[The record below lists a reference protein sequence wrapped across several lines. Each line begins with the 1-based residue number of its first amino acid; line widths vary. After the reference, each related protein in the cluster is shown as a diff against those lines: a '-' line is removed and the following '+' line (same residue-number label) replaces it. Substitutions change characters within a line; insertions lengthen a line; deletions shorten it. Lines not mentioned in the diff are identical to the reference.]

1 MAITKPQVP
10 DLQIPEPEPRGSAVL
25 PTHPKDV
32 RDWLDS
38 LPLADPPAAADD
50 IAGLLA
56 AANRQTLPP
65 EDRLTLLNLIESTA
79 AHIAATLE
87 QRYLGLPLPLSPAS
101 QETAA
106 RVRRLHHALATGYKV
121 CIVDQTTSR
130 LRRRLSSKPLA
141 SALYGAMAYL
151 GAVLMDY
158 YQTYLTHPGGVWF
171 EINQLFLCADQSG
184 LLETPLAPLAGR
196 PVTDPTVRSLYL
208 RLALLALASPYHLRQ
223 GEAAWAF
230 AALTRWVPYVE
241 ISSGPAGQSE
251 AGTLLLDLDSDGPVA
266 HVSAPA
272 AIGPHQRLIDT
283 SGLLPVLRT
292 EMIQAHEQNQPL
304 RTESGARLSEDIYR
318 RLYQAWSM
326 VPQRVFSR
334 SDRAHSCDVA
344 LGLSDIWWLLARNSA
359 GAPTGA
365 STSGLAIVPDERP
378 RGRAEY
384 VVEPRQE
391 DVWSRAY
398 QADSEPTA
406 RRADKPKRVHPPTT
420 YLCTV
425 LNESAGGLCLTC
437 GKEAPLRARVGE
449 LVGIRDGEN
458 HTWEIGAIRWIKD
471 DDRDQLEFG
480 IQMIAPTARPVLLR
494 TPDQPD
500 VGDARGLL
508 LPELRPV
515 NRPAS
520 LIAPSPPFIGGQTAL
535 VKVAGQL
542 QRMRLTRL
550 LESTGLFA
558 HFQFEPMNTPIGTA
572 VG

>member
-1 MAITKPQVP
+1 MAITKLQVP
-10 DLQIPEPEPRGSAVL
+10 DLQIPEPEPKASKAV

-38 LPLADPPAAADD
+38 LPLADPPAAADQ
-50 IAGLLA
+50 IAALLS
-56 AANRQTLPP
+56 AANRQTLAP

-79 AHIAATLE
+79 AHIAATLD
-87 QRYLGLPLPLSPAS
+87 QRYLGLPLPLSSAS

-106 RVRRLHHALATGYKV
+106 RVRGLHHALATGFKV
-121 CIVDQTTSR
+121 CIVDQTAAR
-130 LRRRLSSKPLA
+130 LRRRLSWKPLA
-141 SALYGAMAYL
+141 STLYGAMAYL
-151 GAVLMDY
+151 GALLMDY

-171 EINQLFLCADQSG
+171 EINQLFLCADQNG
-184 LLETPLAPLAGR
+184 LQETPLAPLAGR
-196 PVTDPTVRSLYL
+196 PVTDPTIRSLYL
-208 RLALLALASPYHLRQ
+208 RLALLSLASPYHLRQ

-230 AALTRWVPYVE
+230 AALTRWVPHVE
-241 ISSGPAGQSE
+241 ISSGPTAGSE

-272 AIGPHQRLIDT
+272 SIGPHQRVIDT

-292 EMIQAHEQNQPL
+292 EMIEAHEQSLPL

-334 SDRAHSCDVA
+334 SDRSHNCHMA
-344 LGLSDIWWLLARNSA
+344 LGLSDIWWLLARDSA
-359 GAPTGA
+359 GATTGP
-365 STSGLAIVPDERP
+365 STGGLAIVPDERP

-384 VVEPRQE
+384 VVEPRQK

-398 QADSEPTA
+398 NADSEA
-406 RRADKPKRVHPPTT
+406 AGGQADKVKRVHPPMT

-449 LVGIRDGEN
+449 LVGIHDGES

-480 IQMIAPTARPVLLR
+480 IQMIAPKARAVLLR

-500 VGDARGLL
+500 AGDAHGLL

-520 LIAPSPPFIGGQTAL
+520 LIAPSPPFTGGQTAL
-535 VKVAGQL
+535 VEVAGQL

-558 HFQFEPMNTPIGTA
+558 HFQFEPTNTPVGTA